1 MVMVVVVSSFQ
12 ETSRQ
17 FPNVIVATKPD
28 VINKA
33 SRHLQPKINR
43 LAPKQCMSLL
53 SRTVTV
59 DA

>member
-1 MVMVVVVSSFQ
+1 MVVVSSFQ

-33 SRHLQPKINR
+33 SRHLQPKINMF
-43 LAPKQCMSLL
+43 LTKYFVSESKQFRETYPS
-53 SRTVTV
+53 
-59 DA
+59 